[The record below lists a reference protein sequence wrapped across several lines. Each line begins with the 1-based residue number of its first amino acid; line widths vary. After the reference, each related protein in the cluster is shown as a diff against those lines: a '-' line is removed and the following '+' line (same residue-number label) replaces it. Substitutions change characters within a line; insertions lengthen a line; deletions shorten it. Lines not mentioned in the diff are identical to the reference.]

1 MGYGYGTSG
10 YDTGY
15 DLFSGIGAGLM
26 ASLGSALLLGFVA
39 FIAAIVVTVIL
50 YKKYLKDP
58 MKVKT
63 PGQKR
68 DWGAFFR
75 FENLIVEKI
84 MQVLYLFTALLIAF
98 DGVANVIS
106 ALLLIVS
113 SPGLSLIL
121 IIVYIIGFFVCEV
134 LNRLWFELVMVLVLI
149 WKNTNEL
156 RKHFCGDFFGRPVAS
171 PQPAAASAA
180 PAQVETVANQ
190 SAVATFVQPVAA
202 SRIAAASQPTAPVA
216 AEPQPAAQQ
225 PAAAPAAAAAPKPA
239 APAAAEAAPEAK
251 AASSWVCPKCGTP
264 NKPGKFCAH
273 CGAKHE

>member
-58 MKVKT
+58 TKVKT

-171 PQPAAASAA
+171 SQPAASAA
-180 PAQVETVANQ
+180 PAQAETASSQ
-190 SAVATFVQPVAA
+190 SAVASFVQPVAA
-202 SRIAAASQPTAPVA
+202 SRIAAASRPTAPVA
-216 AEPQPAAQQ
+216 TEPQPAAQQ

-273 CGAKHE
+273 CGAKRE